1 VEEEMEEESVK
12 AECPCKDHSGIQLRN
27 KRLMFRTIPQSYNN
41 SLGSRLQHMSRRQRL
56 TRIAIVP

>member
-1 VEEEMEEESVK
+1 
-12 AECPCKDHSGIQLRN
+12 
-27 KRLMFRTIPQSYNN
+27 MFRTIPQSYNN